1 MDFAITS
8 ISSVPSFTSIP
19 LYTFIIGLS
28 FGLIKYSEYI
38 QGMCISNT
46 KLIVRQNDQIL
57 FLLKRT
63 VELNNKIDRLQLE
76 FSTLSE
82 INSSFTENDEV
93 EVDRD
98 DELDEEKE
106 QIKEEKEQIKEE
118 KEQIKEE
125 VFELIEPTMNSTT
138 SNKKTGWMSF
148 LF

>member
-1 MDFAITS
+1 
-8 ISSVPSFTSIP
+8 
-19 LYTFIIGLS
+19 
-28 FGLIKYSEYI
+28 
-38 QGMCISNT
+38 MCISNT

-93 EVDRD
+93 GDN
-98 DELDEEKE
+98 ELD
-106 QIKEEKEQIKEE
+106 EEKEQIKEE

>member
-93 EVDRD
+93 DGD
-98 DELDEEKE
+98 NELD
-106 QIKEEKEQIKEE
+106 EEKEQIKEE